1 VLTRPS
7 LLLRAEGG
15 IVFGA
20 SLLLYGEVRASWILF
35 VVLVL
40 APDLSML
47 GYFLGVRLGTSLY
60 NLFHV
65 LVAPVLLIALS
76 IFYKQL
82 WLLPYGL
89 IWTAILAW
97 IAYLGL
103 VSSIRPSSVTHI
115 SNASKPLISGYYQSL
130 AKSRKSRPPLP
141 RPQGQPTASGC
152 PACALRRLSEFDMIA
167 ICFGQL
173 FSLA

>member
-15 IVFGA
+15 IIFGA
-20 SLLLYGEVRASWILF
+20 SLLLYGELRSSWILF

-47 GYFLGVRLGTSLY
+47 GYLLDIWLGTALY

-65 LVAPVLLIALS
+65 LVAPLLLIALS

-89 IWTAILAW
+89 IWTAHIGVDRL
-97 IAYLGL
+97 LGYGL
-103 VSSIRPSSVTHI
+103 KYPTRFQDTH
-115 SNASKPLISGYYQSL
+115 LQ
-130 AKSRKSRPPLP
+130 
-141 RPQGQPTASGC
+141 
-152 PACALRRLSEFDMIA
+152 RL
-167 ICFGQL
+167 
-173 FSLA
+173 

>member
-1 VLTRPS
+1 MRFPRAKAEGQRFYDCVSRVVAPSTVHFRYWHSCICGSRKWCESCYGWNVLTRPS

-20 SLLLYGEVRASWILF
+20 SLLLYGEIRASWVLF

-47 GYFLGVRLGTSLY
+47 GYLLGVRLGTSLY

-65 LVAPVLLIALS
+65 LVAPLLLIALS

-89 IWTAILAW
+89 IWTAHIGVDRL
-97 IAYLGL
+97 LGFGL
-103 VSSIRPSSVTHI
+103 KYPTQFHDTHF
-115 SNASKPLISGYYQSL
+115 Q
-130 AKSRKSRPPLP
+130 
-141 RPQGQPTASGC
+141 
-152 PACALRRLSEFDMIA
+152 RL
-167 ICFGQL
+167 
-173 FSLA
+173 